1 VSQVNQYQS
10 NKLKMKWQIFS
21 SDQALY
27 LHSWDNEEYVVYNS
41 LTGDTH
47 LLNLTA
53 GRLLLELQQSPT
65 DTLTLANLVAPT
77 DQTEPGTQ
85 HKLEIEHILEEL
97 SALNLIEKYKNT
109 VTYSPPSCK

>member
-1 VSQVNQYQS
+1 
-10 NKLKMKWQIFS
+10 MKWQIIS
-21 SDQALY
+21 SGQEVLY

-65 DTLTLANLVAPT
+65 DTLTLANLVTPT
-77 DQTEPGTQ
+77 NQTEPGTQ

-97 SALNLIEKYKNT
+97 SALNLIEKYQNT

>member
-1 VSQVNQYQS
+1 MYQS
-10 NKLKMKWQIFS
+10 NQLKMKWQIIS
-21 SDQALY
+21 SDQKALH
-27 LHSWDNEEYVVYNS
+27 LNSWDNKEYVVYNS

-53 GRLLLELQQSPT
+53 GQLLLKLKQSPA
-65 DTLTLANLVAPT
+65 DTTTLANLVAPI
-77 DQTEPGTQ
+77 DQNQTEPAIQ

-97 SALNLIEKYKNT
+97 STLNLIEKQSST

>member
-1 VSQVNQYQS
+1 
-10 NKLKMKWQIFS
+10 MKWQIIS
-21 SDQALY
+21 SSQSSSQSIY
-27 LHSWDNEEYVVYNS
+27 LHSWDNDEYVVYNS

-65 DTLTLANLVAPT
+65 DTITLANLAPPI
-77 DQTEPGTQ
+77 DQTEKSTQ

-97 SALNLIEKYKNT
+97 STLNLIEKYQNT
-109 VTYSPPSCK
+109 ITYSPPSCK

>member
-1 VSQVNQYQS
+1 
-10 NKLKMKWQIFS
+10 MKWQIIS
-21 SDQALY
+21 SDQEALY
-27 LHSWDNEEYVVYNS
+27 LHSWDNKEYVVYNS

-53 GRLLLELQQSPT
+53 GQLLLKLKQSPT
-65 DTLTLANLVAPT
+65 DTVSLANLVAPST
-77 DQTEPGTQ
+77 SQTELLCEQ

-97 SALNLIEKYKNT
+97 STLNLIEKCKNT

>member
-1 VSQVNQYQS
+1 
-10 NKLKMKWQIFS
+10 MKWQIFS

-27 LHSWDNEEYVVYNS
+27 IHSWDNEEYVVYNS

-65 DTLTLANLVAPT
+65 DTLTLVNLVTPT
-77 DQTEPGTQ
+77 NQAEPGTQ
-85 HKLEIEHILEEL
+85 HKLEIENILEHKINRDKIIDL
-97 SALNLIEKYKNT
+97 FRKIGIVISFSSNLKMLT
-109 VTYSPPSCK
+109 

>member
-1 VSQVNQYQS
+1 
-10 NKLKMKWQIFS
+10 MKWQIIS
-21 SDQALY
+21 SNQEALY
-27 LHSWDNEEYVVYNS
+27 LHSWDNKEYVVYNS

-53 GRLLLELQQSPT
+53 GQLLLKLKQSPA
-65 DTLTLANLVAPT
+65 DTVSLANLVAPPT
-77 DQTEPGTQ
+77 SQIELGEQ

-97 SALNLIEKYKNT
+97 STLNLIEKCENK

>member
-1 VSQVNQYQS
+1 
-10 NKLKMKWQIFS
+10 MKWQIIS
-21 SDQALY
+21 SSQSSSQSIY
-27 LHSWDNEEYVVYNS
+27 LHSWDNNEYVVYNS

-65 DTLTLANLVAPT
+65 DTITLANLSPPI
-77 DQTEPGTQ
+77 DQTEKSTQ

-97 SALNLIEKYKNT
+97 STLNLIEKYQNT
-109 VTYSPPSCK
+109 ITYSPPSCK

>member
-1 VSQVNQYQS
+1 
-10 NKLKMKWQIFS
+10 MKWQIIS
-21 SDQALY
+21 SNQETLY
-27 LHSWDNEEYVVYNS
+27 LHSWDNKEYVVYNS

-53 GRLLLELQQSPT
+53 GQLLLKLKQSPT
-65 DTLTLANLVAPT
+65 DTVSLANLVAPPT
-77 DQTEPGTQ
+77 SQAELGEQ

-97 SALNLIEKYKNT
+97 STLNLIEKCKST

>member
-1 VSQVNQYQS
+1 
-10 NKLKMKWQIFS
+10 MKWQIIS
-21 SDQALY
+21 SNQEALY
-27 LHSWDNEEYVVYNS
+27 LHSWDNKEYVVYNS

-53 GRLLLELQQSPT
+53 GQLLLKLKQSPA
-65 DTLTLANLVAPT
+65 DTVSLANLVAPPT
-77 DQTEPGTQ
+77 SQIELGEQ

-97 SALNLIEKYKNT
+97 STLNLIEKYENK

>member
-1 VSQVNQYQS
+1 
-10 NKLKMKWQIFS
+10 MKWQIIS
-21 SDQALY
+21 SDQEALY
-27 LHSWDNEEYVVYNS
+27 LHSWDNKEYVVYNS

-53 GRLLLELQQSPT
+53 GQLLLKLKQSPA
-65 DTLTLANLVAPT
+65 DTVTLASLVAPT
-77 DQTEPGTQ
+77 NQTEPITQ

-97 SALNLIEKYKNT
+97 NTLNLIEKSRDT